1 MFDLATDAVFD
12 APLVVPRA
20 PQRRGAPAAL
30 RRPRLL
36 VRAAKAGAAL
46 YRRERDLAP
55 LLPAMATSARK
66 AADVASRLEAA
77 EAELEAL
84 RMAGAPDYPLR
95 RHVAVLSAL
104 LAERAVAA
112 GLS

>member
-1 MFDLATDAVFD
+1 MFDLAADAAFD
-12 APLVVPRA
+12 APPVATPAAPR
-20 PQRRGAPAAL
+20 RRAPAAL

-46 YRRERDLAP
+46 YRRERDLVP
-55 LLPAMATSARK
+55 LLPAMATASRK

-84 RMAGAPDYPLR
+84 RVAGAPDYPLR

-104 LAERAVAA
+104 LAERAAA
-112 GLS
+112 ARLN